1 VASRPG
7 NPAGVFIRNSCAP
20 DQGDEAVNRSTVL
33 FTALLA
39 GAMIVAGCG
48 GDSGSGTTTTTAGTA
63 TTTTGAETTT
73 TGAETTTSG
82 ATGTAAATVAVA
94 DNTTIGQPI
103 LVDGNGMT
111 VYMFDPDGTET
122 TSQVPANIKAN
133 WPPVTATGTP
143 TAGAGLDAS
152 KLTTSTQA
160 DGTDQVLYN
169 GHLLY
174 TFVGDS
180 AAGAASGQGLGG
192 VWFVLSASGDKVS
205 S

>member
-1 VASRPG
+1 
-7 NPAGVFIRNSCAP
+7 
-20 DQGDEAVNRSTVL
+20 VNRSTVL